1 MTAAIMVFLL
11 LVGALLQSLIPAT
24 AWLGLS
30 KPPILPAVALY
41 YALVHPRGTAVTAAI
56 LAGVIQDTMSL
67 FPVGTS
73 ALCLVIFGLFVV
85 ETRETMFRDS
95 VVTVAVLGAASAAFT
110 TIGLYVLL
118 SLNSL
123 AADMPLW
130 WVALKTGGNALLGLV
145 AAPAVWWMASTLEH
159 HVGLTA
165 ADER

>member
-11 LVGALLQSLIPAT
+11 LAGALFQSLMPPM

-30 KPPILPAVALY
+30 KPPVLPAVALY
-41 YALVHPRGTAVTAAI
+41 YALVHPRGMAVVAAI

-73 ALCLVIFGLFVV
+73 ALCLVVVGLVVV

-95 VVTVAVLGAASAAFT
+95 LVTVAVLGAVSAAFT
-110 TIGLYVLL
+110 TLGLYAML

-123 AADMPLW
+123 TVGTPPW
-130 WVALKTGGNALLGLV
+130 WVALKAGGNALLGLV
-145 AAPAVWWMASTLEH
+145 AAPAVWWLASTLEQ
-159 HVGLTA
+159 HVGLTVE
-165 ADER
+165 DER

>member
-1 MTAAIMVFLL
+1 MTAAIMVFLML
-11 LVGALLQSLIPAT
+11 AGALLQSLIPAA

-30 KPPILPAVALY
+30 KPPLLPAVALY
-41 YALVHPRGTAVTAAI
+41 YALVHARGTAVTAAI
-56 LAGVIQDTMSL
+56 LAGVMQDTMSL

-73 ALCLVIFGLFVV
+73 ALCLVVFGLFVV

-159 HVGLTA
+159 HVGSTA